1 MYCAVFSDGSLFDA
15 PCSKVVCVGRNYA
28 EHAKELNNAIPDS
41 PILFIKPESSIQ
53 ADPRTLLV
61 HKNDLHYEAELAV
74 LIGRD
79 FDRSSADSS
88 ADNAC
93 KHLNTQSSKQAAD
106 STSQGALTDTSGL
119 IAGLGLAIDLTD
131 RELQSTLKTKGHPWE
146 RAKGFKGACYLS
158 PILPYKGEALDDL
171 RFSLSLNDDKRQDGH
186 SADML
191 FNVVELLH
199 EIALVFGLK
208 KGDIVLTGTPKG
220 VGVLKH
226 NDTLEMELDTGKS
239 RLSISRL
246 NVVCR

>member
-1 MYCAVFSDGSLFDA
+1 MYSAVFSDDSLFDA

-79 FDRSSADSS
+79 FDRSSAENAADS
-88 ADNAC
+88 AAENAC
-93 KHLNTQSSKQAAD
+93 KHLNAQSSKQ
-106 STSQGALTDTSGL
+106 GALSDTSGL

-171 RFSLSLNDDKRQDGH
+171 RFVLSLNGDKRQDGH